1 MSIFARLGAG
11 PAPGTITMVGKT
23 VGADGE
29 AWSRILPVKVV
40 PGNDLPMST
49 LWAREVIRDIEGGGG
64 LSTGSRQQRRKQQSV
79 EGKAAEIS
87 REFGVLCATTS
98 FVAVDARKDGEKAKG
113 GAELRK
119 VPAMLTK
126 DWGGIARRVDMSSGI
141 LPSMPKM
148 AVRIACYAMDSN
160 IGDVQSA
167 PPSDVG
173 RKFSRPIDADA
184 PRALRYPSRRSG
196 IMKTSRTDVLMNI
209 LSKQFSGG
217 GFEIDDDLMKAL
229 GIPLSTV
236 QRGVKSFHGAEG
248 DLRGLLVGTALVLA
262 VLEVR
267 FADMVDQWGGLVVKS
282 REWLKKQ
289 AAVQDLKVGRKGLVD
304 WARDQVSKL

>member
-1 MSIFARLGAG
+1 
-11 PAPGTITMVGKT
+11 
-23 VGADGE
+23 
-29 AWSRILPVKVV
+29 
-40 PGNDLPMST
+40 
-49 LWAREVIRDIEGGGG
+49 
-64 LSTGSRQQRRKQQSV
+64 
-79 EGKAAEIS
+79 
-87 REFGVLCATTS
+87 
-98 FVAVDARKDGEKAKG
+98 
-113 GAELRK
+113 
-119 VPAMLTK
+119 
-126 DWGGIARRVDMSSGI
+126 
-141 LPSMPKM
+141 
-148 AVRIACYAMDSN
+148 
-160 IGDVQSA
+160 
-167 PPSDVG
+167 
-173 RKFSRPIDADA
+173 
-184 PRALRYPSRRSG
+184 
-196 IMKTSRTDVLMNI
+196 MKTSRTDVLMNI